1 MASTLK
7 VNTIQHTGGTS
18 AFTIDSAGRV
28 KMPNQVIFQGVS
40 QTIGGNPTYRYTTYT
55 ADAAGDGYTL
65 NLTNLGGLINIGGHF
80 NATTGIFTAPI
91 DGLYEFHFGYSSRA
105 NNTNRKI
112 GKVLVNGSS
121 IGEAFESSDPYA
133 DGSRSIYANLSAGD
147 TVSNATDS
155 SYQFEVAT
163 FSGRLIQ

>member
-7 VNTIQHTGGTS
+7 VDTIAHTGGTS
-18 AFTIDSAGRV
+18 ALTVDSGGRV

-40 QTIGGNPTYRYTTYT
+40 ETIASGRYTTYT
-55 ADAAGDGYTL
+55 ADAPSDGYTL
-65 NLTNLGGLINIGGHF
+65 SLTNIGGLLNVGGHF
-80 NATTGIFTAPI
+80 NATTGTFTVPI
-91 DGLYEFHFGYSSRA
+91 SGIYEFHVGFSSKN

-112 GKVLVNGSS
+112 GVVLVNNAS

-133 DGSRSIYANLSAGD
+133 DGNRSFFANLSAND
-147 TVSNATDS
+147 TVQLGTDGEAFAVCS
-155 SYQFEVAT
+155 

>member
-1 MASTLK
+1 MTSILGTQS
-7 VNTIQHTGGTS
+7 IQHPNGTAAMS
-18 AFTIDSAGRV
+18 IDSTGRV

-40 QTIGGNPTYRYTTYT
+40 QTIDGSTYRYTTYT

-133 DGSRSIYANLSAGD
+133 DGSRSIYANLSASD

>member
-7 VNTIQHTGGTS
+7 VNTIQQTGGTS

-28 KMPNQVIFQGVS
+28 KMPNQVLFQGVS
-40 QTIGGNPTYRYTTYT
+40 QTISGSTYTTYT

-65 NLTNLGGLINIGGHF
+65 NLTNLGGLINIGGHL
-80 NATTGIFTAPI
+80 NVTSGIFTAPI
-91 DGLYEFHFGYSSRA
+91 AGLYEFHFGYASRQ
-105 NNTNRKI
+105 NNTDRKI
-112 GKVLVNGSS
+112 GIVLVNGSS

-133 DGSRSIYANLSAGD
+133 DGGRSIYANLSAND
-147 TVSNATDS
+147 TVANGTDGT
-155 SYQFEVAT
+155 YTFPVGT